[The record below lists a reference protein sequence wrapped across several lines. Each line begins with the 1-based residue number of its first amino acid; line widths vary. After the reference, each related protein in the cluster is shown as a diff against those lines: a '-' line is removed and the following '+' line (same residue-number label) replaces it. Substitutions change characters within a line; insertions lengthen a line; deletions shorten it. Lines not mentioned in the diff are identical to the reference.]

1 MESVHKLEKTVA
13 EWYKAVPHLPK
24 GGQKWLADNVW
35 WIVVIGVVLSVL
47 GLFSILSLLFLAG
60 AGLALA
66 GGATGGAYGSAV
78 GAALGGVVLIS
89 VIVSLAVYVI
99 ELILM
104 AMAISPLKNHK
115 KKGWDLLFL
124 VALINVL
131 SIVVTGL
138 LGMNFFS
145 IIWGLLWAAVGGYF
159 LFEIYGHFG
168 GAKNVSEK
176 KSDKPAF
183 TPAEKKADDKKA

>member
-13 EWYKAVPHLPK
+13 EWYKAAPHLPK

-66 GGATGGAYGSAV
+66 GSATGSAYGSAV

-168 GAKNVSEK
+168 GEKTVSEK

-183 TPAEKKADDKKA
+183 KPAEKKAEDKKA